1 MGIPPFL
8 TKVAMLTE
16 FCAPICLV
24 LGLFTRVAALGVMIM
39 MIVAMTKHLK
49 NGYFANWSGKKAGEG
64 IEFHVLYAGAALA
77 LLLTGPGPW
86 SIDAW
91 FMNIV
96 HASSADGHVPSG
108 SIGHTFLFSTPPHS
122 GTHKGEAAHLR
133 EALPFLPSIPA
144 RS

>member
-16 FCAPICLV
+16 FCAPICLA

-77 LLLTGPGPW
+77 LLLTGPGPL
-86 SIDAW
+86 
-91 FMNIV
+91 V
-96 HASSADGHVPSG
+96 HRRMVHEHRPRHLRLTGMS
-108 SIGHTFLFSTPPHS
+108 
-122 GTHKGEAAHLR
+122 LR
-133 EALPFLPSIPA
+133 EA
-144 RS
+144 

>member
-49 NGYFANWSGKKAGEG
+49 NGYFANWSGKRLGKELNSMFFTP
-64 IEFHVLYAGAALA
+64 ERH
-77 LLLTGPGPW
+77 W
-86 SIDAW
+86 
-91 FMNIV
+91 
-96 HASSADGHVPSG
+96 
-108 SIGHTFLFSTPPHS
+108 LFC
-122 GTHKGEAAHLR
+122 
-133 EALPFLPSIPA
+133 
-144 RS
+144 